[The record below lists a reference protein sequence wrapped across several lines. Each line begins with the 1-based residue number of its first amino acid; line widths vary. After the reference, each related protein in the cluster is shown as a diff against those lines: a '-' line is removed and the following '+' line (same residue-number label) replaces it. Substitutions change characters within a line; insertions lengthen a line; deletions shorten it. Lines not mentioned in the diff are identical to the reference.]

1 LALTR
6 STYHLVWVL
15 GAALFVA
22 LACRSRIPARR
33 LAVVLL
39 PLVLVPGLYVKNLVL
54 FGTFTGSTWLG
65 MNLAHITLNQAGDED
80 LRALVA
86 DGTLP
91 RRVLIPPF
99 SPLSRYRDDGL
110 PPDGVAVLDQETA
123 QGGLPNFNNRRY
135 IEISD
140 RYLADSLAYLR
151 VRPGEYA
158 SAVGA
163 ALRFALLPASDYPFV
178 DRNRAQVHGLDRF
191 ASAAL
196 GLQVRP
202 FDDRVAILYPERLA
216 PSWLQVSWTAALA
229 YLATIAVGPIAWLA
243 QLARLRRRG
252 VGGQQDRPGA
262 VDLDGIDGAG
272 RAAPAL
278 DRAAL
283 LTLLFVGATVAFASL
298 SGVLLEIGENNRFRF
313 ETDPLV
319 LVATTTLV
327 VHAAAARRRSLRA
340 GALT

>member
-6 STYHLVWVL
+6 STYHLIWVL

-22 LACRSRIPARR
+22 LACRRRIPARR
-33 LAVVLL
+33 LALVLL
-39 PLVLVPGLYVKNLVL
+39 PLVLVPGLYVKNLVV
-54 FGTFTGSTWLG
+54 FGRFTGSTWLG
-65 MNLAHITLNQAGDED
+65 MNLAHITLDQADDED

-86 DGTLP
+86 DGTLS
-91 RRVLIPPF
+91 RRALIPSF
-99 SPLSRYRDDGL
+99 GPLSTYPDDGS
-110 PPDGVAVLDQETA
+110 PPDGVAVLDQEIA

-135 IEISD
+135 MAISD
-140 RYLADSLAYLR
+140 RYLEDSLAYMR
-151 VRPGEYA
+151 ARPGEYA
-158 SAVGA
+158 RAVGA

-178 DRNRAQVHGLDRF
+178 DRNRAHVHGLDTF

-196 GLQVRP
+196 GLQARP

-229 YLATIAVGPIAWLA
+229 YLATIAVGPIVWLA
-243 QLARLRRRG
+243 RLARLRRRG
-252 VGGQQDRPGA
+252 VVGQQDRPGA

-272 RAAPAL
+272 SSAPAL

-283 LTLLFVGATVAFASL
+283 LTLLFAGATVAFASL

-319 LVATTTLV
+319 LAATTALV
-327 VHAAAARRRSLRA
+327 VHAASALRRSRRA